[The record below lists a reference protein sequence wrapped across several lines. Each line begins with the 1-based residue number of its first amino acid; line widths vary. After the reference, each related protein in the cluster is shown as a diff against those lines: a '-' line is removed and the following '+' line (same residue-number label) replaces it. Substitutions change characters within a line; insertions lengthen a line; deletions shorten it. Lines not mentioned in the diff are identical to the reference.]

1 MFKKS
6 GKVLCFCLIVALAVC
21 AFSLSVFAADGNVA
35 FYDVVNGDDAYDG
48 KTADTAKRSLGS
60 ADGNGVAS
68 VLAGFGKEGGTLV
81 LPCKGRPGADYTF
94 PAMEGPLTITAVWNG
109 VDYRNYLPMDNPSA
123 GVLKGAGSTTNP
135 LGISITIGT
144 DTTFTDMILFQEDEQ
159 NSIIVPAGLTLTITD
174 TVDLLTKPGNEHYW
188 RVVVEK
194 GGTAILSEEA
204 LKLLTIENRSG
215 TVIKYGDPTA
225 TPLDIGKVSTGEEE
239 GNVVFY
245 DVVAGN
251 DSYNGRTAEAAKKN
265 LDGSGVV
272 SILTTFGKE
281 GGTLVLS
288 GKGRPSADYTFPA
301 MEGSLTITAVWK
313 GVDYRN
319 YLPMD
324 NPSAGV
330 LKGAGSTT
338 NPLGVSITIGTDTT
352 LTDMILFQED
362 EQNSI
367 IVPAGLTLTITDSV
381 DLMTKPGN
389 EHYWRVVVEQGGTA
403 ILSEE
408 ALKLLTIENSGTVLK
423 YGDAS
428 KTPVAIGKTA
438 AGVELKMTLGKT
450 AYTLNGETKTMDV
463 APIIRNERTMLPV
476 RYVAEAL
483 GAEIAWDGATSTA
496 TLKTVDTEIKITV
509 GAKDATVNGKS
520 VALDSPAFIENDRT
534 YMPVR
539 FVAETL
545 GGTVAWDGATSTA
558 TITK

>member
-1 MFKKS
+1 MFKLSK
-6 GKVLCFCLIVALAVC
+6 KVLCFCLIVALAVC

-135 LGISITIGT
+135 LG
-144 DTTFTDMILFQEDEQ
+144 
-159 NSIIVPAGLTLTITD
+159 
-174 TVDLLTKPGNEHYW
+174 
-188 RVVVEK
+188 
-194 GGTAILSEEA
+194 
-204 LKLLTIENRSG
+204 
-215 TVIKYGDPTA
+215 
-225 TPLDIGKVSTGEEE
+225 
-239 GNVVFY
+239 
-245 DVVAGN
+245 
-251 DSYNGRTAEAAKKN
+251 
-265 LDGSGVV
+265 
-272 SILTTFGKE
+272 
-281 GGTLVLS
+281 
-288 GKGRPSADYTFPA
+288 
-301 MEGSLTITAVWK
+301 
-313 GVDYRN
+313 
-319 YLPMD
+319 
-324 NPSAGV
+324 
-330 LKGAGSTT
+330 
-338 NPLGVSITIGTDTT
+338 VSITIGTDTT

-389 EHYWRVVVEQGGTA
+389 EHYWRVVVEKGGTA

-450 AYTLNGETKTMDV
+450 AYTLNGEQKTMDV

-496 TLKTVDTEIKITV
+496 TLKTADTEIKITV
-509 GAKDATVNGKS
+509 GAKDATVNGQA